1 MLQQFAGA
9 QQVEPE
15 PQHPLKSPQQTGA
28 SSGQHRKPRGEK
40 MMMYL
45 NEILH
50 QEGTVGDVDLMVT
63 SRTTVNFK
71 EEE

>member
-40 MMMYL
+40 MKL
-45 NEILH
+45 GNVCQIRNDKRRTL
-50 QEGTVGDVDLMVT
+50 TGDD
-63 SRTTVNFK
+63 
-71 EEE
+71 E